1 MSSLLKITHFPTFYS
16 IHLKNAIESKFFM
29 TFLCFCDI
37 MTPMEWILNFDFTIL
52 DWIQLHL
59 RNAFLDVVM
68 PLITLLGDHG
78 IFFLVMGVLF
88 LIFRRSRRCG
98 LFVLLALLVGLLICN
113 ITLKPLIARIRPYDL
128 KPGIDLLIEAPTDFS
143 FPSGHTNAS
152 FVFATVIFCIN
163 KKWGVGAFVLAA
175 LIAFSRLYLYVHY
188 PTDVLAGIVCGIF
201 AGWIT
206 VFWLRKL
213 LTRFPRLEVF
223 FPQEVS

>member
-1 MSSLLKITHFPTFYS
+1 MIRICQKDSRKPNKIKTIYDIDHFLFPG
-16 IHLKNAIESKFFM
+16 HCAII
-29 TFLCFCDI
+29 T
-37 MTPMEWILNFDFTIL
+37 TMEWIVNFDFAIL

-78 IFFLVMGVLF
+78 IFFIVMGIL
-88 LIFRRSRRCG
+88 LLCFRRSRRCG
-98 LFVLLALLVGLLICN
+98 FFLLLALLVGLLICN

-128 KPGIDLLIEAPTDFS
+128 KSGIDLLIEAPTDFS

-152 FVFATVIFCIN
+152 FVFATVIFCVN
-163 KKWGVGAFVLAA
+163 KKWGIPAFILAA

-188 PTDVLAGIVCGIF
+188 PTDVLAGIVCGMF

-206 VFWLRKL
+206 VFLLRRL
-213 LTRFPRLEVF
+213 LERYPRLQRFVPPN
-223 FPQEVS
+223 PQKEA